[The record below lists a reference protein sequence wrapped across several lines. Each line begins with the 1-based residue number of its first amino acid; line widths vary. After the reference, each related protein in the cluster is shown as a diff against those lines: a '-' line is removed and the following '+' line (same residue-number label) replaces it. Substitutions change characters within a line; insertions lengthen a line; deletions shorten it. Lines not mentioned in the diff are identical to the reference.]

1 MLGRDVA
8 IYSTWPRSAGRT
20 WGEDMATT
28 ETTDAKLLKM
38 VKDSGHGFGP
48 AILATSKREKLSFAL
63 ALVEQESGFRN
74 IFGCDKGA
82 PFCHLPV
89 TPDRVKALIAH
100 VNAGGI
106 SNGVGLTQLTSLG
119 FIQQA
124 EAHGGA
130 HKVRP
135 QWRVGFGLLHGLIE
149 KHGEEFG
156 MGAYNGGEGNP
167 NFDYAAQLM
176 KRRDN
181 WQARINQVLLG

>member
-1 MLGRDVA
+1 
-8 IYSTWPRSAGRT
+8 
-20 WGEDMATT
+20 MATT

-63 ALVEQESGFRN
+63 ALALVEQESNFRN

-89 TPDRVKALIAH
+89 TPDRVKSLIAH
-100 VNAGGI
+100 VNGGGI

-124 EAHGGA
+124 EARGGA

-135 QWRVGFGLLHGLIE
+135 QSRVGFGPLHGPIE
-149 KHGEEFG
+149 RPGEEFG
-156 MGAYNGGEGNP
+156 IGPYPARGGARAC
-167 NFDYAAQLM
+167 DDAAQADE
-176 KRRDN
+176 R
-181 WQARINQVLLG
+181 QQ